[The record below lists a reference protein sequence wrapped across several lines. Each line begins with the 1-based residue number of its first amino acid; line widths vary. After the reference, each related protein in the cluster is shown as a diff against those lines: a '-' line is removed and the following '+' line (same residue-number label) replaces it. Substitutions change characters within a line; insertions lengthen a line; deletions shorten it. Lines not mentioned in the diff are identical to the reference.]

1 MRATRTLGMA
11 WALAI
16 GAIGGCGQ
24 GSAPSGDVSPSPAAA
39 SAEPPPETVGAETQA
54 HAASA
59 DDPASTK
66 AEEAAS
72 QPPSTAAYE
81 PPFPERLELFA
92 PPKRVASEGP
102 AGNTVEESVTLLGFI
117 HVDRERA
124 ILDFN
129 GQSLPVAEGETHFGV
144 EIVSIRPPSVVLQRG
159 RERWQ
164 SSLTD

>member
-1 MRATRTLGMA
+1 V
-11 WALAI
+11 AI
-16 GAIGGCGQ
+16 GAVGGCSQ
-24 GSAPSGDVSPSPAAA
+24 GSAPTGDGARPSAVS
-39 SAEPPPETVGAETQA
+39 SAELPPETNGAETHS

-59 DDPASTK
+59 DESAPAK
-66 AEEAAS
+66 ADEAAP

-102 AGNTVEESVTLLGFI
+102 AGNTAEESVTLLGFI
-117 HVDRERA
+117 RVDRERA

-129 GQSLPVAEGETHFGV
+129 GQSLPAAEGETYFGV

-164 SSLTD
+164 TSLTD